1 MSDALNYL
9 LKVRPD
15 AMKSYFDF
23 IKKSG
28 TSLDPK
34 TRAII
39 SVITKVDNQTETG
52 FRQYLVRALRA
63 GVSADEIIDA
73 LFAAFPTLGL
83 AKIIW
88 AVDIILAM
96 EIPEFDPELLGQNKE
111 WHDAI
116 HIFKKER
123 INVMPVGN
131 VPPNPLEMLS
141 SQRFAQ
147 GLEALKEKY
156 DHIVIDSPPAVSV
169 SDAIVLSQLV
179 NQVIYLVKADAT
191 PYQLAQDGLNRLYKV
206 NAPIVGVVLNQVS
219 PPRKSARYGHYYSY
233 YGYDTA

>member
-1 MSDALNYL
+1 MSEALNYL

-52 FRQYLVRALRA
+52 LRQYLPRALQA

-73 LFAAFPTLGL
+73 LFVAFPTLGL
-83 AKIIW
+83 TKIIW

-96 EIPEFDPELLGQNKE
+96 EIPEFDPELLGQNKT
-111 WHDAI
+111 WHEVITLD
-116 HIFKKER
+116 E
-123 INVMPVGN
+123 
-131 VPPNPLEMLS
+131 
-141 SQRFAQ
+141 
-147 GLEALKEKY
+147 LKEDEVTYVHAEDRDLFIYYANDTVK
-156 DHIVIDSPPAVSV
+156 VFDSHCPH
-169 SDAIVLSQLV
+169 
-179 NQVIYLVKADAT
+179 QVTNI
-191 PYQLAQDGLNRLYKV
+191 PELALEDCILTCPKHQWKFDIKTGECIEKGNR
-206 NAPIVGVVLNQVS
+206 PLNQFESRLEDGRLEV
-219 PPRKSARYGHYYSY
+219 YW
-233 YGYDTA
+233 

>member
-52 FRQYLVRALRA
+52 LRQYLVRALQA
-63 GVSADEIIDA
+63 GVTADEIIDA
-73 LFAAFPTLGL
+73 LFVAFPTLGL
-83 AKIIW
+83 TKIIW

-111 WHDAI
+111 WHDVMAI
-116 HIFKKER
+116 DALQVDKVTYVHAEDRDLFIYY
-123 INVMPVGN
+123 GN
-131 VPPNPLEMLS
+131 ETAKVFDSQCPHQATNIPQLALEECILTCPKHQWKFDIRSGECIEKGNRPLHEFES
-141 SQRFAQ
+141 RVVDDR
-147 GLEALKEKY
+147 LEA
-156 DHIVIDSPPAVSV
+156 HW
-169 SDAIVLSQLV
+169 
-179 NQVIYLVKADAT
+179 
-191 PYQLAQDGLNRLYKV
+191 
-206 NAPIVGVVLNQVS
+206 
-219 PPRKSARYGHYYSY
+219 
-233 YGYDTA
+233 